1 MPKDEFGWKKANKKK
16 KKKKKYATIGTA
28 NFTSLRVEII
38 INKKL
43 FLHNYSWPYTA
54 SSKTTTRDE
63 K

>member
-38 INKKL
+38 INKIIL
-43 FLHNYSWPYTA
+43 AQLQLALHSVEQNDN
-54 SSKTTTRDE
+54 KG
-63 K
+63 